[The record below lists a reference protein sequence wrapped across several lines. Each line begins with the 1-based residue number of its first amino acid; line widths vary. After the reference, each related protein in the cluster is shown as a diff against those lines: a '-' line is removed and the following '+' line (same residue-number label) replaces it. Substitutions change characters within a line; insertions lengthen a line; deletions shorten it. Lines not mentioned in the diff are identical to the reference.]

1 MSLSSPHIF
10 IAFVLALHR
19 RNTYPDC
26 KCDIAEVTLPPPTSP
41 PPPAP
46 PTPALAP
53 QEAEQQ
59 QEGEEP
65 ARTCFCGY
73 FSEVGT
79 KHNTQLQTPARI
91 TGQIFYLFV
100 QIMPN
105 YKNSHTSYRLFT
117 GPKHFSL

>member
-1 MSLSSPHIF
+1 MCLSAHHTFSLLLFWLF
-10 IAFVLALHR
+10 IDATFILIG
-19 RNTYPDC
+19 C
-26 KCDIAEVTLPPPTSP
+26 IAEVTLPPPTSP

-79 KHNTQLQTPARI
+79 KHNTQHQPGDQAKYFICLC
-91 TGQIFYLFV
+91 
-100 QIMPN
+100 
-105 YKNSHTSYRLFT
+105 K
-117 GPKHFSL
+117 

>member
-1 MSLSSPHIF
+1 MECVSQLTTPFHCF
-10 IAFVLALHR
+10 CFVLAIHR

-59 QEGEEP
+59 QQEGEEP

-73 FSEVGT
+73 FSEVGS
-79 KHNTQLQTPARI
+79 KHNTQLQP
-91 TGQIFYLFV
+91 G
-100 QIMPN
+100 
-105 YKNSHTSYRLFT
+105 
-117 GPKHFSL
+117 

>member
-1 MSLSSPHIF
+1 MECVSQLTTPFHCF
-10 IAFVLALHR
+10 CFVLAIHR

-79 KHNTQLQTPARI
+79 KHFLS
-91 TGQIFYLFV
+91 V
-100 QIMPN
+100 V
-105 YKNSHTSYRLFT
+105 YRPQALFT
-117 GPKHFSL
+117 SKLQDPKKMKELGVNTNR